1 MWHTLEAI
9 MAETDVRDSPKQTT
23 LSKYQSYLAYGLL
36 AFIGGFAGLHTF
48 YRTGKISSFRTVL
61 SGCFLYFLVSYN
73 YWYLY
78 ALLVLINS
86 FITLS
91 IVFDKNVAIQ
101 DIQGNASQPQIADDN
116 DKLIL
121 ITISLFALFLLASAS
136 LSLLFSIS
144 MAIKLILV
152 VAFIGLGALLINASG
167 IKISFK

>member
-1 MWHTLEAI
+1 
-9 MAETDVRDSPKQTT
+9 MAETDVSDSSEQVTS
-23 LSKYQSYLAYGLL
+23 SKYQSRLTYGLL
-36 AFIGGFAGLHTF
+36 AFVGGFAGLHTF
-48 YRTGKISSFRTVL
+48 YRTGKISSFRTIL

-91 IVFDKNVAIQ
+91 IVFNKNVTVQ
-101 DIQGNASQPQIADDN
+101 NIQGDVVQAQDAESN

-121 ITISLFALFLLASAS
+121 ITLSVFALFLLVSAS
-136 LSLLFSIS
+136 LSFVFSIS

>member
-1 MWHTLEAI
+1 
-9 MAETDVRDSPKQTT
+9 MAETDVRDLSKQPT
-23 LSKYQSYLAYGLL
+23 LSKYQSYLTYGLL

-78 ALLVLINS
+78 AVLVLINS

-91 IVFDKNVAIQ
+91 IVFDKNVTNQ
-101 DIQGNASQPQIADDN
+101 NVQGHASQPQTADEN

-121 ITISLFALFLLASAS
+121 ITITVFALFLLVSAT
-136 LSLLFSIS
+136 LSFVFSIS

-152 VAFIGLGALLINASG
+152 IIFIGLGALLINASG

>member
-1 MWHTLEAI
+1 
-9 MAETDVRDSPKQTT
+9 MAELDVGDSSKQAI
-23 LSKYQSYLAYGLL
+23 SNKYQPYLAYGLL

-48 YRTGKISSFRTVL
+48 YRTGKVSFFRTVL

-73 YWYLY
+73 FWYLY

-91 IVFDKNVAIQ
+91 IVFNKNVTVQ
-101 DIQGNASQPQIADDN
+101 NIQGDAVQAQDAESN

-121 ITISLFALFLLASAS
+121 ITISVFALFLLVSAT
-136 LSLLFSIS
+136 LSFVFSIS

-152 VAFIGLGALLINASG
+152 VAFIGLGALLINAAG

>member
-1 MWHTLEAI
+1 
-9 MAETDVRDSPKQTT
+9 MAETDVSDSSEQVTS
-23 LSKYQSYLAYGLL
+23 SKYQPRLTYGLL

-78 ALLVLINS
+78 AVLVLINS

-91 IVFDKNVAIQ
+91 IVFDKNITVQ
-101 DIQGNASQPQIADDN
+101 NIQGDATQSQGAESN

-121 ITISLFALFLLASAS
+121 ISISVVALFLSVSAS
-136 LSLLFSIS
+136 LSFVFNIS

-152 VAFIGLGALLINASG
+152 IIFIGLEALLINATG

>member
-1 MWHTLEAI
+1 
-9 MAETDVRDSPKQTT
+9 MAETDGRNLSKQPT
-23 LSKYQSYLAYGLL
+23 LSKHQSYLTYGLL

-48 YRTGKISSFRTVL
+48 YRTGKVSFFRTVL
-61 SGCFLYFLVSYN
+61 SGCVLYLLVSYN
-73 YWYLY
+73 FWYLY
-78 ALLVLINS
+78 ALLALINS

-91 IVFDKNVAIQ
+91 IVFDKNITVQ
-101 DIQGNASQPQIADDN
+101 NIQGDAVQAQDAESN

-121 ITISLFALFLLASAS
+121 ITISVFALFLLVSAT
-136 LSLLFSIS
+136 LSFVFSIS

>member
-1 MWHTLEAI
+1 
-9 MAETDVRDSPKQTT
+9 MAETDVRDLSKQPT
-23 LSKYQSYLAYGLL
+23 LSKYQPYLAYGLL

-48 YRTGKISSFRTVL
+48 YRTGKVSFFRTVL
-61 SGCFLYFLVSYN
+61 TGCVLYLLVSYN

-91 IVFDKNVAIQ
+91 IAFDKKITVQN
-101 DIQGNASQPQIADDN
+101 IQGDVVQAQDAESN

-121 ITISLFALFLLASAS
+121 ITLSVFALFLLVSAS
-136 LSLLFSIS
+136 LSFVFSIS

>member
-1 MWHTLEAI
+1 
-9 MAETDVRDSPKQTT
+9 MAETDVRDLSKQPTS
-23 LSKYQSYLAYGLL
+23 SKYQPYLTYGLL

-48 YRTGKISSFRTVL
+48 YRTGKVPFFRTVL
-61 SGCFLYFLVSYN
+61 SGCFLYLLVSYN

-78 ALLVLINS
+78 ALLALINS

-91 IVFDKNVAIQ
+91 IVFDKNITVQ
-101 DIQGNASQPQIADDN
+101 NIQGDATQSQGAESN

-121 ITISLFALFLLASAS
+121 ISISVVALFLSVSAS
-136 LSLLFSIS
+136 LSFVFSIS

-152 VAFIGLGALLINASG
+152 ITFIGLEALLINATG

>member
-1 MWHTLEAI
+1 
-9 MAETDVRDSPKQTT
+9 MAETDVRDSPKQAT

-48 YRTGKISSFRTVL
+48 YKTGKISSFRTVL

-152 VAFIGLGALLINASG
+152 VAFIGLEALLINASG

>member
-1 MWHTLEAI
+1 
-9 MAETDVRDSPKQTT
+9 MAETGVSNSFEQVGS
-23 LSKYQSYLAYGLL
+23 SKYQSRLTYGLL
-36 AFIGGFAGLHTF
+36 AFVGGFAGLHTF
-48 YRTGKISSFRTVL
+48 YRTGKISSFRAIL

-91 IVFDKNVAIQ
+91 IVFNKNVTVQ
-101 DIQGNASQPQIADDN
+101 NIQGDVVQAQDAESN

-121 ITISLFALFLLASAS
+121 ITLSVFALFLLVSAS
-136 LSLLFSIS
+136 LSFVFSIS

>member
-1 MWHTLEAI
+1 MSES
-9 MAETDVRDSPKQTT
+9 DVKDSPKQAT
-23 LSKYQSYLAYGLL
+23 SNKYQPYLTYGLL
-36 AFIGGFAGLHTF
+36 AFVGGFAGLHTF
-48 YRTGKISSFRTVL
+48 YRTGKISSFRAVL

-78 ALLVLINS
+78 AVLVLINS

-91 IVFDKNVAIQ
+91 IVFDKNVTVQNNQGDAAQVQ
-101 DIQGNASQPQIADDN
+101 DAESN

-121 ITISLFALFLLASAS
+121 ITLSVFALFLLVSAS
-136 LSLLFSIS
+136 LSFVFSIS

-152 VAFIGLGALLINASG
+152 IIFIGLEALLINASG

>member
-1 MWHTLEAI
+1 
-9 MAETDVRDSPKQTT
+9 MAETDVTNSSEQVTS
-23 LSKYQSYLAYGLL
+23 SKYQPRLTYGLL

-48 YRTGKISSFRTVL
+48 YRTGKISSFRAVL
-61 SGCFLYFLVSYN
+61 SECFLYFLVSYN

-91 IVFDKNVAIQ
+91 IVFDKNVTNQ
-101 DIQGNASQPQIADDN
+101 NVQGHASQPQTADDN

-121 ITISLFALFLLASAS
+121 ITITVFALFLLASAS
-136 LSLLFSIS
+136 LSLIFSIS

-152 VAFIGLGALLINASG
+152 IIFVGLEALLITASG
-167 IKISFK
+167 LKISFK

>member
-1 MWHTLEAI
+1 
-9 MAETDVRDSPKQTT
+9 MAETGVSNSSEQGT
-23 LSKYQSYLAYGLL
+23 LSKYQPRLTYGLL
-36 AFIGGFAGLHTF
+36 AFIGGFAGLHAF
-48 YRTGKISSFRTVL
+48 YRTGKISSFRAVL

-91 IVFDKNVAIQ
+91 IVFDKNVTAQNIYEHAPQSQ
-101 DIQGNASQPQIADDN
+101 DAENN

-121 ITISLFALFLLASAS
+121 ITISVFALFLAVSAS
-136 LSLLFSIS
+136 LSFVFSIS

-152 VAFIGLGALLINASG
+152 IAFIGLETLLIAASG
-167 IKISFK
+167 IKVSFK

>member
-1 MWHTLEAI
+1 MV
-9 MAETDVRDSPKQTT
+9 ETDVSNSFEQVGS
-23 LSKYQSYLAYGLL
+23 SKYQSRLTYGLL
-36 AFIGGFAGLHTF
+36 AFVGGFAGLHTF
-48 YRTGKISSFRTVL
+48 YRTGKISSFRAVL

-78 ALLVLINS
+78 AVLVLINS

-91 IVFDKNVAIQ
+91 IVFNKNVTVQ
-101 DIQGNASQPQIADDN
+101 NIQGDAVQAQDAESN

-121 ITISLFALFLLASAS
+121 ITISAFALFLLVSAS
-136 LSLLFSIS
+136 LSFVFSIS

-152 VAFIGLGALLINASG
+152 IIFIGLEALLINATG

>member
-1 MWHTLEAI
+1 
-9 MAETDVRDSPKQTT
+9 MAETDGRNLSKQPT
-23 LSKYQSYLAYGLL
+23 LSKHQSYLTYGLL
-36 AFIGGFAGLHTF
+36 AFIGGFAGLHSF
-48 YRTGKISSFRTVL
+48 YRTGKVPFFRTVL
-61 SGCFLYFLVSYN
+61 SGCLLYLLVSYN

-91 IVFDKNVAIQ
+91 IVFNKNVTVQ
-101 DIQGNASQPQIADDN
+101 NIQGDAVQAQDAESN

-121 ITISLFALFLLASAS
+121 ITISVFALFLLVSAI
-136 LSLLFSIS
+136 LSFVFSIS

-152 VAFIGLGALLINASG
+152 IIFIGLEALLINATG

>member
-1 MWHTLEAI
+1 
-9 MAETDVRDSPKQTT
+9 MAETDVTNSSEQVTS
-23 LSKYQSYLAYGLL
+23 SKYQPRLTYGLL

-48 YRTGKISSFRTVL
+48 YRTGKISSFRAVL

-91 IVFDKNVAIQ
+91 IVFNKNATNQNV
-101 DIQGNASQPQIADDN
+101 QGHASQPQTADDN

-121 ITISLFALFLLASAS
+121 ITITVFALFLLASAS
-136 LSLLFSIS
+136 LSLIFSIS

-152 VAFIGLGALLINASG
+152 IIFVGLEALLITASG
-167 IKISFK
+167 LKISFK

>member
-1 MWHTLEAI
+1 

-121 ITISLFALFLLASAS
+121 ITISLFASFLLASAS

-144 MAIKLILV
+144 MTIKLILV

>member
-1 MWHTLEAI
+1 MD
-9 MAETDVRDSPKQTT
+9 ETDVRDLSKQPT
-23 LSKYQSYLAYGLL
+23 LSKYQPYLTYGLL
-36 AFIGGFAGLHTF
+36 AFIGGFAGLHSF
-48 YRTGKISSFRTVL
+48 YKTGKISFFRTAL
-61 SGCFLYFLVSYN
+61 SGCFLYLLVSYN

-91 IVFDKNVAIQ
+91 IVFDKNVTNQ
-101 DIQGNASQPQIADDN
+101 NVQGHASQPQTADDN

-121 ITISLFALFLLASAS
+121 ITITLFALFLLASAS
-136 LSLLFSIS
+136 LSLVFSIS

>member
-1 MWHTLEAI
+1 
-9 MAETDVRDSPKQTT
+9 MAETDVSNSSEQVTS
-23 LSKYQSYLAYGLL
+23 SKYSSRLTYGLL

-48 YRTGKISSFRTVL
+48 YRTGKVSFFRTAL

-91 IVFDKNVAIQ
+91 IVFNKNVTVQ
-101 DIQGNASQPQIADDN
+101 NIQGDAVQAQDAESN

-121 ITISLFALFLLASAS
+121 ITLSVFALFLLVSAS
-136 LSLLFSIS
+136 LSFVFSIS

>member
-1 MWHTLEAI
+1 
-9 MAETDVRDSPKQTT
+9 MAETDVSNSFEQVGS
-23 LSKYQSYLAYGLL
+23 SKYQSRLTYGLL
-36 AFIGGFAGLHTF
+36 AFVGGFAGLHTF
-48 YRTGKISSFRTVL
+48 YRTGKISSFRAIL

-91 IVFDKNVAIQ
+91 IVFDKNVTIQ
-101 DIQGNASQPQIADDN
+101 NIQGHTSQSQAADDN

-121 ITISLFALFLLASAS
+121 ITITVFALFLLVSAT
-136 LSLLFSIS
+136 LSFVFSIS

-152 VAFIGLGALLINASG
+152 VAFIGLGALLITASG

>member
-1 MWHTLEAI
+1 
-9 MAETDVRDSPKQTT
+9 MAETDVKDLSKQPT
-23 LSKYQSYLAYGLL
+23 LSKYQPRLTYGLL
-36 AFIGGFAGLHTF
+36 AFIGGFTGLHTF

-78 ALLVLINS
+78 AVLVLINS

-91 IVFDKNVAIQ
+91 IVFDKNVTNQ
-101 DIQGNASQPQIADDN
+101 NVQGHASQPQTADEN

-121 ITISLFALFLLASAS
+121 ITITVFALFLLVSAT
-136 LSLLFSIS
+136 LSFVFSIS

-152 VAFIGLGALLINASG
+152 VAFIGLGALLITASG
-167 IKISFK
+167 IKISLK

>member
-1 MWHTLEAI
+1 
-9 MAETDVRDSPKQTT
+9 MAELDVGDSSKQAI
-23 LSKYQSYLAYGLL
+23 SNKYHSYLTYGLL
-36 AFIGGFAGLHTF
+36 AFIGGFAGLHSF
-48 YRTGKISSFRTVL
+48 YKTGKISFFRAAL

-91 IVFDKNVAIQ
+91 IVFNKNVTVQ
-101 DIQGNASQPQIADDN
+101 NIQGDAVQAQDAESN

-121 ITISLFALFLLASAS
+121 ITISVFALFLLVSAT
-136 LSLLFSIS
+136 LSFVFSIS

>member
-1 MWHTLEAI
+1 
-9 MAETDVRDSPKQTT
+9 MAELDVGDSSKQAI
-23 LSKYQSYLAYGLL
+23 SNKYQSYLTYGLL
-36 AFIGGFAGLHTF
+36 AFIGGFAGLHSF
-48 YRTGKISSFRTVL
+48 YRTGKVSFFRTAL

-91 IVFDKNVAIQ
+91 IVFDKNITVQ
-101 DIQGNASQPQIADDN
+101 NIQGDATQSQGAESN

-121 ITISLFALFLLASAS
+121 ITISVLALFLLVSAT
-136 LSLLFSIS
+136 LSFVFSIS

-152 VAFIGLGALLINASG
+152 IIFIGLGALLINASG

>member
-1 MWHTLEAI
+1 
-9 MAETDVRDSPKQTT
+9 MAETDVRDSPKQAA
-23 LSKYQSYLAYGLL
+23 SNKYQPYLTYGLL
-36 AFIGGFAGLHTF
+36 AFIGGFAGLHSF

-101 DIQGNASQPQIADDN
+101 DIQGNASQAQKADDN

-121 ITISLFALFLLASAS
+121 ITISVLTLFLSVSAS

-144 MAIKLILV
+144 MA
-152 VAFIGLGALLINASG
+152 
-167 IKISFK
+167 

>member
-1 MWHTLEAI
+1 
-9 MAETDVRDSPKQTT
+9 MAETDVSDSSEQVTS
-23 LSKYQSYLAYGLL
+23 SKYSSRLTYGLL

-48 YRTGKISSFRTVL
+48 YRTGKVSFFRTAL

-91 IVFDKNVAIQ
+91 IVFNKNVTVQ
-101 DIQGNASQPQIADDN
+101 NIQGDVVQAQDAESN

-121 ITISLFALFLLASAS
+121 ITLSVFALFLLVSAS
-136 LSLLFSIS
+136 LSFVFSIS

>member
-1 MWHTLEAI
+1 
-9 MAETDVRDSPKQTT
+9 MAETDVRDLSKQPT
-23 LSKYQSYLAYGLL
+23 LSKYQPYLAYGLL

-48 YRTGKISSFRTVL
+48 YRTGKVSFFRTVL

-91 IVFDKNVAIQ
+91 IVFDKNVTIQ
-101 DIQGNASQPQIADDN
+101 NIQRHAPQSQTADDN

-121 ITISLFALFLLASAS
+121 ITITVFALFLLVSAT
-136 LSLLFSIS
+136 LSFVFSIS
-144 MAIKLILV
+144 MAIKLILLT
-152 VAFIGLGALLINASG
+152 AFIGLGALLINASG

>member
-1 MWHTLEAI
+1 
-9 MAETDVRDSPKQTT
+9 MAETDVRDSPKQAT
-23 LSKYQSYLAYGLL
+23 LSKYQSYLTYGLL
-36 AFIGGFAGLHTF
+36 AFIGGFAGLHSF
-48 YRTGKISSFRTVL
+48 YKTGKISSFRAVL

-91 IVFDKNVAIQ
+91 IVFDKNITVQ
-101 DIQGNASQPQIADDN
+101 NIQGDAAQAQDAESN

-121 ITISLFALFLLASAS
+121 ITISVLASFLLVSAS
-136 LSLLFSIS
+136 LSFVFSIS

-152 VAFIGLGALLINASG
+152 IIFIGLEALLINASG

>member
-1 MWHTLEAI
+1 
-9 MAETDVRDSPKQTT
+9 MAETDVSNSSEQVTS
-23 LSKYQSYLAYGLL
+23 SKYQPRLTYGLL

-78 ALLVLINS
+78 AVLVLINS

-91 IVFDKNVAIQ
+91 IVFNKNVAVQ
-101 DIQGNASQPQIADDN
+101 NIQGDAVQDQDAESN

-121 ITISLFALFLLASAS
+121 ITLSVFALFLLVSAS
-136 LSLLFSIS
+136 LSFVFSIS
-144 MAIKLILV
+144 MDIKLILV
-152 VAFIGLGALLINASG
+152 IIFIGLEALLINATG

>member
-1 MWHTLEAI
+1 
-9 MAETDVRDSPKQTT
+9 MAETDVRDLSKQPT
-23 LSKYQSYLAYGLL
+23 LSKYQPYLAYGLL
-36 AFIGGFAGLHTF
+36 ALIGGFAGLHTF
-48 YRTGKISSFRTVL
+48 YRTGKVSFFRAAL
-61 SGCFLYFLVSYN
+61 SGCVLYFLVSYN

-86 FITLS
+86 FIALS
-91 IVFDKNVAIQ
+91 IVFDKNVTNQ
-101 DIQGNASQPQIADDN
+101 NVQGHASQPQTADDN

-121 ITISLFALFLLASAS
+121 ITITLFALFLLASAS
-136 LSLLFSIS
+136 LSLVFSIS

>member
-1 MWHTLEAI
+1 
-9 MAETDVRDSPKQTT
+9 MAETDVSD
-23 LSKYQSYLAYGLL
+23 LSEQVTSSKCSSRLTYGLL

-48 YRTGKISSFRTVL
+48 YRTGKISSFRAVL

-78 ALLVLINS
+78 ALLALINS

-91 IVFDKNVAIQ
+91 IVFDKNVTNQ
-101 DIQGNASQPQIADDN
+101 NVQGHVSQPQTADDN

-121 ITISLFALFLLASAS
+121 ITIAVFALFLLASAT
-136 LSLLFSIS
+136 LSFVFNIS
-144 MAIKLILV
+144 MAVKLILV